1 MFPVHILY
9 LLIITIVHTC
19 RKYVVVFQHVQAINQ
34 YLTQQKSDFQ
44 V

>member
-19 RKYVVVFQHVQAINQ
+19 RKYVVFQHVQAINQ